1 MEGTAGGGEAHLL
14 KQVVELW
21 DDDALAALHKLDTY
35 LEEVL
40 VLL

>member
-1 MEGTAGGGEAHLL
+1 MEAPAGGRAAHLL

-21 DDDALAALHKLDTY
+21 DDDALAALHKLNTN
-35 LEEVL
+35 LEEVF